1 MCPSCHH
8 EFSLDHRAKSPRSR
22 HSAVA
27 PRPPSQRPS
36 FWALDTSTRLRS
48 SISSSRST
56 TTPNF
61 LVAGGTGVGKSLFI
75 SLQSNQTGRTAK
87 VGSELASCTS
97 TVERFPCVMPDGSRY
112 NLIDSPGFDDSRMP
126 DAEVLTMLANF
137 IVDLYTS
144 GQEVHGVVF
153 VHRITDVR
161 LSGSQIKTAQI
172 LRRITGDKFRG
183 RFALVTSMWDLVED
197 RTDAISRESELVR
210 HPQFWKELR
219 PDDLEKF
226 RFSGTVESAR
236 KVVNWFLKHGDTF
249 LRHPPQLRL
258 YTQLE
263 AGKLV
268 SETDAGIFVM
278 GEMSK
283 QRQEHVEAVEQ
294 LRREIFEARQE
305 RDQDAVEIYS
315 EMQAREISSIRQKD
329 MMLRKMRL
337 QTPPKGSVYA

>member
-1 MCPSCHH
+1 
-8 EFSLDHRAKSPRSR
+8 
-22 HSAVA
+22 
-27 PRPPSQRPS
+27 
-36 FWALDTSTRLRS
+36 
-48 SISSSRST
+48 
-56 TTPNF
+56 
-61 LVAGGTGVGKSLFI
+61 
-75 SLQSNQTGRTAK
+75 
-87 VGSELASCTS
+87 
-97 TVERFPCVMPDGSRY
+97 MPDGSRY

-137 IVDLYTS
+137 IVDLYAS

-172 LRRITGDKFRG
+172 LRRITGDKFKG

-315 EMQAREISSIRQKD
+315 EIQAREISSIRQKD